1 MRRRSGRTIT
11 AWIAI
16 HGTHVHPLLFGL
28 AADAAEPV
36 FPPGSRI
43 GLVPPVG
50 MIVSQLFQGFE
61 DREKNAS
68 VIFVELSSE
77 AYPEIEKSFAVE
89 TLKAQ
94 GIDVQA
100 REEFP
105 LKDGHGFLVIAHLA
119 AAGTPT
125 RKWVLVATEHDLT
138 AVISVQVPDA
148 AQDTYPDAAL
158 RVSLATFTTR
168 AAVPVQEQ
176 LDLLPFSLKD
186 LAGFRIV
193 RAAAS
198 GAALLT
204 DGPKDA
210 IELEDGAVSLLDP
223 LLAHQTIG
231 AVVQGLGGA
240 PLEHLVYDADGQL
253 LTGSLADYLMPTASD
268 FPTIRCVMSEDY
280 PSPINPLGAKG
291 AGEGGIIAAGGVIAN
306 AVANALG
313 SFGVDLREL
322 PLTPSRVW
330 QLIDNA
336 RRHVAAE

>member
-1 MRRRSGRTIT
+1 MAPMFIRWTIL
-11 AWIAI
+11 
-16 HGTHVHPLLFGL
+16 VFMLLFGL

-105 LKDGHGFLVIAHLA
+105 LKDGHGFLVIAHPA
-119 AAGTPT
+119 
-125 RKWVLVATEHDLT
+125 
-138 AVISVQVPDA
+138 
-148 AQDTYPDAAL
+148 AAL

-210 IELEDGAVSLLDP
+210 IELEDQP
-223 LLAHQTIG
+223 LLLITFLPG
-231 AVVQGLGGA
+231 AGDQVSDRDSMARRAISGTPGVKEMRIVRSEAMRIAGQPGHEIVVDAKEAKTETELRVVQWLRFGTG
-240 PLEHLVYDADGQL
+240 
-253 LTGSLADYLMPTASD
+253 GSLRVLGVVRKDQWD
-268 FPTIRCVMSEDY
+268 QVFPRFR
-280 PSPINPLGAKG
+280 
-291 AGEGGIIAAGGVIAN
+291 
-306 AVANALG
+306 AVRDAI
-313 SFGVDLREL
+313 E
-322 PLTPSRVW
+322 PK
-330 QLIDNA
+330 
-336 RRHVAAE
+336 